1 MSRERIHASELQYH
15 EELTEQEESLTQQ
28 DTTVVRDVSEVDDI
42 LDQIVGLLA
51 VNAEEFVTGFVQKGG
66 Q

>member
-28 DTTVVRDVSEVDDI
+28 DTTVVHDISEVDD
-42 LDQIVGLLA
+42 
-51 VNAEEFVTGFVQKGG
+51 NAEEFVTGFVQKGG